1 MTLRSL
7 RDTVE
12 SLSIVLRK
20 VEQTAD
26 PGQDVADVID
36 LKRILRKRIAELEAA
51 EDRTRADSKA
61 AA

>member
-7 RDTVE
+7 RDTAE
-12 SLSIVLRK
+12 SLRIILRK
-20 VEQTAD
+20 VEHSAD
-26 PGQDVADVID
+26 PGQDAADVID

-51 EDRTRADSKA
+51 EDRSRAYPKA

>member
-1 MTLRSL
+1 
-7 RDTVE
+7 
-12 SLSIVLRK
+12 

-26 PGQDVADVID
+26 PGQDAAAVID

-51 EDRTRADSKA
+51 EDRIRAYPKA

>member
-7 RDTVE
+7 RDTIE
-12 SLSIVLRK
+12 SLCAILRK

-26 PGQDVADVID
+26 PDQDSAAVND

-51 EDRTRADSKA
+51 EDRLREYPKA